1 MDLKILMATCASG
14 ALAEMGDKTQLA
26 VLGATAAT
34 GRPLEVFLGAVGGLI
49 LATTLG
55 VLVGQVAGHLL
66 PARTLRV
73 AGGLLF
79 VGIGLLLLLGRG
91 E

>member
-1 MDLKILMATCASG
+1 MDLKILMATCASV

-55 VLVGQVAGHLL
+55 VLVGQGAGHLL